1 MTPHPGPPNPGP
13 PNPGPPHRDTDTSV
27 ARRGPIVFIGPMAAG
42 KSKIGKRVARAL
54 GLAFSDT
61 DKLVVA
67 EHGPIPQI
75 FLSEGEAYFRQL
87 ERDAVVRALRDGAVV
102 SLGGGAV
109 LDPATQADLAGAT
122 VIFLTVR
129 AAVVEARL
137 GGTRRPLL
145 SAGPAGGLGDWQRI
159 YDERRP
165 TYERLA
171 SIRFDTSN
179 RPIDS
184 IVDEIVTWVRE
195 KP

>member
-1 MTPHPGPPNPGP
+1 MTAHPAPPRASDDAQR
-13 PNPGPPHRDTDTSV
+13 HT
-27 ARRGPIVFIGPMAAG
+27 PIVFIGPMAAG

-67 EHGPIPQI
+67 EHGPIPEI
-75 FLSEGEAYFRQL
+75 FLREGEAYFRQV
-87 ERDAVVRALRDGAVV
+87 ERDAVVQALQEGSVV

-109 LDPATQADLAGAT
+109 LDEDTQADLARAT
-122 VIFLTVR
+122 VVFLTVR
-129 AAVVEARL
+129 ASAVEARI
-137 GGTRRPLL
+137 GGARRPLL

-171 SIRFDTSN
+171 HIRFDTSN

-184 IVDEIVTWVRE
+184 IVDEIVTWLRE
-195 KP
+195 KT

>member
-1 MTPHPGPPNPGP
+1 MIETEPAT
-13 PNPGPPHRDTDTSV
+13 TDAPAAV
-27 ARRGPIVFIGPMAAG
+27 DYLPLVFIGPMAAG

-54 GLAFSDT
+54 GLSFMDT
-61 DKLVVA
+61 DKIIVA
-67 EHGPIPQI
+67 AHGPIPEI
-75 FLSEGEAYFRQL
+75 FEREGEAYFRQI
-87 ERDAVVRALRDGAVV
+87 EREAVVEALAGGSVV

-109 LDPATQADLAGAT
+109 LDTQTRSDLARAS
-122 VIFLTVR
+122 VVFLTVR
-129 AAVVEARL
+129 ASVVEARL

-165 TYERLA
+165 IYEELA

-179 RPIDS
+179 RPIDG

-195 KP
+195 KS

>member
-1 MTPHPGPPNPGP
+1 
-13 PNPGPPHRDTDTSV
+13 
-27 ARRGPIVFIGPMAAG
+27 MAAG

-54 GLAFSDT
+54 GLSFLDT
-61 DKLVVA
+61 DKIIVA
-67 EHGPIPQI
+67 AHGPIPEI
-75 FLSEGEAYFRQL
+75 FEREGEAYFRQI
-87 ERDAVVRALRDGAVV
+87 EREAVVEALKGGAVV

-109 LDPATQADLAGAT
+109 LDAQTRGDLGQAT
-122 VIFLTVR
+122 VVFLTVR

-165 TYERLA
+165 IYEELA

-179 RPIDS
+179 RPIDG

-195 KP
+195 KS